1 MSPYFFIFYILDY
14 VICVILSFAFTNY
27 YVSKK
32 VKKCVVIFSRL
43 FLFVNYLL
51 IFTLPYEIVLFKAK
65 NNYLNELKEQNST
78 ILNTTENITNTD
90 IEIIGNILILN
101 YKIIFWVL
109 IGSSVQIINFI
120 ICYERSGEFT
130 FKKRIFDA
138 IKKTILI
145 LSLMPAIMYITNLI
159 LFVQN
164 IILVI
169 FLCFAVLLLAY
180 VYVFLGLSI
189 VKIPRIM
196 YIHSDFKLAIEYYEF
211 KASKKLNKLNNNN
224 EELKKIYF
232 KCKKTLEYIKNI
244 EEFLIK
250 KEKEKEKEKE
260 EKKEKEKDE
269 SNENKIS
276 NNNLEEEINNINNQE
291 KKEENDDETNQK
303 KEEDDIKKIEKDFLK
318 HKSFIKEKQYVELLD
333 KNITEII
340 NKNKIE
346 IVDELD
352 EKPIKKYGDLVNF
365 NAKSKDLDSDNERI
379 NSQIEIIYKNWATLK
394 EISMESQCQVGA
406 IFNNDE
412 NNANLL
418 LKADEFI
425 PSMNISLKKKIFYKK
440 YNKIIYIS
448 LMIFFIIIGI
458 LITLSEI
465 SLILPVNLSFL
476 GLLFK
481 YISNPILIHIFC
493 ILFSSFL
500 FAYVSYSFGKIKSI
514 GRQYVIFGR
523 NQTNTLGLLF
533 YCLKLSSIS
542 YPLCLNIIKMIF
554 HKNVNED
561 IQTSLEEKYNDTIG
575 GVIFQKIAMFIPI
588 FLVVVIIFNIFDIK
602 GKICK
607 KRKVSFYTRNEKR
620 QNYITEG
627 NEFLMKMNK
636 SNKSDKS
643 DKIINNI

>member
-1 MSPYFFIFYILDY
+1 M
-14 VICVILSFAFTNY
+14 
-27 YVSKK
+27 
-32 VKKCVVIFSRL
+32 
-43 FLFVNYLL
+43 
-51 IFTLPYEIVLFKAK
+51 
-65 NNYLNELKEQNST
+65 
-78 ILNTTENITNTD
+78 
-90 IEIIGNILILN
+90 
-101 YKIIFWVL
+101 
-109 IGSSVQIINFI
+109 
-120 ICYERSGEFT
+120 
-130 FKKRIFDA
+130 
-138 IKKTILI
+138 
-145 LSLMPAIMYITNLI
+145 
-159 LFVQN
+159 
-164 IILVI
+164 
-169 FLCFAVLLLAY
+169 
-180 VYVFLGLSI
+180 
-189 VKIPRIM
+189 
-196 YIHSDFKLAIEYYEF
+196 
-211 KASKKLNKLNNNN
+211 
-224 EELKKIYF
+224 
-232 KCKKTLEYIKNI
+232 
-244 EEFLIK
+244 
-250 KEKEKEKEKE
+250 
-260 EKKEKEKDE
+260 
-269 SNENKIS
+269 
-276 NNNLEEEINNINNQE
+276 
-291 KKEENDDETNQK
+291 
-303 KEEDDIKKIEKDFLK
+303 
-318 HKSFIKEKQYVELLD
+318 
-333 KNITEII
+333 
-340 NKNKIE
+340 
-346 IVDELD
+346 DELD